1 MRRAQV
7 ALLVNAQR
15 YHEKEIAQK
24 EQNQTTIFDW
34 LTRYKKLR
42 SGLLVGPNL
51 KISVRIEDELVDNDN
66 SESTQE
72 NEFEWDPL
80 GS

>member
-1 MRRAQV
+1 M
-7 ALLVNAQR
+7 NAQR

-24 EQNQTTIFDW
+24 EKNQITIFDW

-42 SGLLVGPNL
+42 SEMLVGPNL
-51 KISVRIEDELVDNDN
+51 KISTRIGDILVDNDN